1 MQVAPGTAIDRY
13 TVEAPIGR
21 GGMAVVYRVRHN
33 QLGSVH
39 ALKVLTLPTDTIRA
53 RLMQEGRIQSQFN
66 HPNLVNVTDVVEVEG
81 SPGLVMEYV
90 DGPTLAQFLDGRR
103 LALAQVDH
111 LARGILEGAAAAHE
125 HGLIHRDLKP
135 ANILLLVTPTALVPK
150 IADFGLAKL
159 VRQPPGE
166 GHTRSGAAMGT
177 PSYMAP
183 EQIRDSKTVDQR
195 ADVFALGAIL
205 YELVTGR
212 RAFVG
217 NDTMEVFDAVTTGR
231 FEDPRQ
237 LVSDLPD
244 RMERAILGALQ
255 VDPDARIT
263 TSAELYATWT
273 GVEGEG
279 VREASGDS
287 NPWGSDILSA
297 ARTLGAVRPEPPEE
311 RTSES
316 TFSLDE
322 GVSEPAAPS
331 ADTLEPKSLE
341 RPTAD
346 SLEQPTPS
354 SEDLPTQVRRGAIV
368 LAVIVAVV
376 TVLAVVGLIGAL
388 AGWFVSEK
396 QAEAEVPVVTKDA
409 QLQELFRLGWNQFLA
424 GDLRAAETTL
434 GRVAEQEP
442 EAPLPRLLHAASLD
456 LSGHLGLAY
465 QALDEATADF
475 ADDDRPEATLIGL
488 YGTSIYPRAPTHG
501 WGAFLKREP
510 DDFLARLLAARALW
524 GAYEDRV
531 PFYDEAVALRPTAIV
546 ARLAKVDD
554 CHRLRMMDLALEELR
569 AIEQEAP
576 ATPGV
581 AWRLGRHY
589 LFIGDHAKANEHL
602 VEAVRNEPDSPDARF
617 YLASTLGAM
626 GDFDGRAEQ
635 LELVFGPT
643 IPAADRIRLLH
654 EDAWFEFGAGR
665 NGRAGARLGE
675 CIVHSVDS
683 AQYADAVLCAET
695 QARMALILED
705 PQALEVA
712 LESLVRLTAQ
722 PEVPA
727 ALTARMQTE
736 ALYLESWAAG
746 SRGETERA
754 RRQLTRLGDLEPEQT
769 EWLLTDP
776 VLSSRSEQ
784 VLGMIQIELEVTPQG
799 PSVGTHRAPCEGLT
813 MVARTSAELGGMED
827 ALDLLTRVAPDQGPC
842 STVFGDA
849 YSKAEAR
856 VMLAELALA
865 RGEAEVA
872 AEYVT
877 AFRTLWPDADPDHPL
892 VLRAAQVAS
901 VSAGGPVDATPP

>member
-53 RLMQEGRIQSQFN
+53 RLLQEGRIQSQFN

-103 LALAQVDH
+103 LALAQIDH

-159 VRQPPGE
+159 LRQPPGE

-205 YELVTGR
+205 YELATGR

-217 NDTMEVFDAVTTGR
+217 NDTMEVFGAVTAGR
-231 FEDPRQ
+231 FEPPRQ
-237 LVSDLPD
+237 LAPGLPE

-263 TSAELYATWT
+263 SSAELYAIWT

-279 VREASGDS
+279 VREGSGDS
-287 NPWGSDILSA
+287 NPWDADLLSA
-297 ARTLGAVRPEPPEE
+297 ARSLGIAHPEPPEE

-322 GVSEPAAPS
+322 GVPEPASSPS
-331 ADTLEPKSLE
+331 ADTLEPEPPERPTHSPRRATDSLE
-341 RPTAD
+341 R
-346 SLEQPTPS
+346 PTPS

-368 LAVIVAVV
+368 LMVLAAVV
-376 TVLAVVGLIGAL
+376 AVLAVVGLVGAL
-388 AGWFVSEK
+388 AGWFASEK
-396 QAEAEVPVVTKDA
+396 RAQGEVPVVTEDA
-409 QLQELFRLGWNQFLA
+409 QLQEQFRLGWNQFLA

-456 LSGHLGLAY
+456 LSGKLGLAY
-465 QALDEATADF
+465 LALDEATADF
-475 ADDDRPEATLIGL
+475 ADDDRPAATLIGL
-488 YGTSIYPRAPTHG
+488 YGTSLYPRAPRHG
-501 WGAFLKREP
+501 WGAYLKKEP
-510 DDFLARLLAARALW
+510 DDFLVRLLAARSLW
-524 GAYEDRV
+524 DAPGVRV
-531 PFYDEAVALRPTAIV
+531 RLYDEVVALRPTATV

-554 CHRLRMMDLALEELR
+554 CHRFRLMDLALAELR
-569 AIEQEAP
+569 EIERQAP

-581 AWRLGRHY
+581 GWRLGRHH
-589 LFIGDHAKANEHL
+589 LLTGEHAKANERL
-602 VEAVRNEPDSPDARF
+602 VEALRNEPNSVDARF
-617 YLASTLGAM
+617 YLASTLGAT
-626 GDFDGRAEQ
+626 GDADGRAEQ
-635 LELVFGPT
+635 LEIVFGPT
-643 IPAADRIRLLH
+643 VPAADRIRLLH
-654 EDAWFEFGAGR
+654 KDAWFEFGAGR
-665 NGRAGARLGE
+665 IGQARARLGE
-675 CIVHSVDS
+675 CIVHSIDN
-683 AQYADAVLCAET
+683 AQFADAVLCAET
-695 QARMALILED
+695 QARMALILGDAEAVD
-705 PQALEVA
+705 AALEA
-712 LESLVRLTAQ
+712 LVRLSGQ

-727 ALTARMQTE
+727 VLTARMQTE
-736 ALYLESWAAG
+736 ALYLEAWVAG
-746 SRGETERA
+746 TSGETERA
-754 RRQLTRLGDLEPEQT
+754 RRQLTRVGGLDPDET
-769 EWLLTDP
+769 EWLFRDP
-776 VLSSRSEQ
+776 VL
-784 VLGMIQIELEVTPQG
+784 
-799 PSVGTHRAPCEGLT
+799 
-813 MVARTSAELGGMED
+813 
-827 ALDLLTRVAPDQGPC
+827 
-842 STVFGDA
+842 
-849 YSKAEAR
+849 
-856 VMLAELALA
+856 
-865 RGEAEVA
+865 
-872 AEYVT
+872 
-877 AFRTLWPDADPDHPL
+877 
-892 VLRAAQVAS
+892 
-901 VSAGGPVDATPP
+901 